1 MKRGLKLIKRVRRD
15 ISPYGLGAG
24 SAYVGG
30 VAVIADVE
38 RKEENPAII
47 GSVIVQMKN
56 NNAGR
61 AAGTNNIQKNLG
73 REWIHENTLSEM

>member
-15 ISPYGLGAG
+15 ISPDGLDAG
-24 SAYVGG
+24 SAYGGG

-47 GSVIVQMKN
+47 SSVIVQMKRN
-56 NNAGR
+56 GAGR
-61 AAGTNNIQKNLG
+61 AAGTNNIQKKFG

>member
-1 MKRGLKLIKRVRRD
+1 M
-15 ISPYGLGAG
+15 
-24 SAYVGG
+24 
-30 VAVIADVE
+30 IADVE

-56 NNAGR
+56 NSAGR